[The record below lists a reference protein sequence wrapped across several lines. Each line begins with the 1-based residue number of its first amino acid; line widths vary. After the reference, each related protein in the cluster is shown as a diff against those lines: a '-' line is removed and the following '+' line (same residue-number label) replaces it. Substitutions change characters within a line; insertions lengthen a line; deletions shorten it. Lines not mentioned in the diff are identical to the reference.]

1 MASHTYSFKKIKRIF
16 FLIISSIVLTT
27 INTYSSELEY
37 EHYRP
42 QVWGGTLHIPSNVS
56 IANATAYIEEY
67 SQSLPSIHQINYT
80 GCTSTEDMA
89 QFIKT
94 IAAHNNVAV
103 SITGKCLIIRESR
116 YEKAI
121 EKMKTYLACRPT
133 AIQISHT
140 QWSPE
145 QIQQCIVEL
154 PADIQNNIKSIN
166 LSHNEFT
173 YAQSCHLIQAFI
185 APESPLKQLREVNFS
200 HNNIT
205 KIDHEIF
212 DNIPNNFK
220 VNFSHNPIIACD
232 LEGSLLYAPCIGS
245 TLIVPDNKNVF
256 STEIIQ
262 SLYERLNYSSGKYYK
277 NITRT
282 QYIYDYIK
290 RNTAAIGCFMAL
302 IAQTIVVK
310 YCADIS
316 TKIIHSITTTIHTDK
331 SSQAITG
338 LSMTGITALITAYI
352 FYKTHARVKQIFLN
366 LIHKAIQ
373 PASMIKLAP
382 C

>member
-1 MASHTYSFKKIKRIF
+1 MASHTYSFKKIKRIL
-16 FLIISSIVLTT
+16 FLIISSIALTT

-37 EHYRP
+37 EHYRLK
-42 QVWGGTLHIPSNVS
+42 VRGGTLDIPNNVS
-56 IANATAYIEEY
+56 IANAITYIEDC

-80 GCTSTEDMA
+80 GCTSTENMA
-89 QFIKT
+89 QLIKT

-103 SITGKCLIIRESR
+103 SIMDKRLIIRESR
-116 YEKAI
+116 YNKAI
-121 EKMKTYLACRPT
+121 EKIKTYLACRPT

-145 QIQQCIVEL
+145 QIQQCIAEL
-154 PADIQNNIKSIN
+154 PEDIQNNIKSIN

-185 APESPLKQLREVNFS
+185 APESPLKQLYEVNFS

-205 KIDHEIF
+205 KIDHEIL

-220 VNFSHNPIIACD
+220 VNFSHNPITSCD
-232 LEGSLLYAPCIGS
+232 LEGALLYGPCIGS
-245 TLIVPDNKNVF
+245 TLIVPDNI
-256 STEIIQ
+256 SSEIIQ
-262 SLYERLNYSSGKYYK
+262 SLYERFNYSPHQRYK
-277 NITRT
+277 NIRRT
-282 QYIYDYIK
+282 QHIYDYIK
-290 RNTAAIGCFMAL
+290 RNTAAIACCIAL
-302 IAQTIVVK
+302 TAQTIVVK
-310 YCADIS
+310 YFADIS

-366 LIHKAIQ
+366 LIHQAIQ
-373 PASMIKLAP
+373 PATMIKLAP

>member
-1 MASHTYSFKKIKRIF
+1 MTSHTYSFKKIKRIF
-16 FLIISSIVLTT
+16 FLIISAIVLTT

-37 EHYRP
+37 EHYQP
-42 QVWGGTLHIPSNVS
+42 QVWGGTLDIPSNVS
-56 IANATAYIEEY
+56 IANATTYIEEY
-67 SQSLPSIHQINYT
+67 SQSLQSIYQINYN

-89 QFIKT
+89 QLIKT

-103 SITGKCLIIRESR
+103 SIMDKRLIIRESR

-121 EKMKTYLACRPT
+121 EKIKTYLACRPT

-140 QWSPE
+140 RWSPE
-145 QIQQCIVEL
+145 QIEQCIAAL
-154 PADIQNNIKSIN
+154 PEDIQNNIKSIN

-220 VNFSHNPIIACD
+220 VNFSHNPIISCD
-232 LEGSLLYAPCIGS
+232 LEGALLYGPCIGS
-245 TLIVPDNKNVF
+245 TLIVPDNKDVF
-256 STEIIQ
+256 SSEIIQ
-262 SLYERLNYSSGKYYK
+262 SLYERFNYSPHQRYK

-282 QYIYDYIK
+282 QHIYDYIK
-290 RNTAAIGCFMAL
+290 KNTAAIACFMAL

-310 YCADIS
+310 YCADMS

-366 LIHKAIQ
+366 LIHQAIQ
-373 PASMIKLAP
+373 PATMIKLAP

>member
-1 MASHTYSFKKIKRIF
+1 MTSHTYSFKKIKRIF
-16 FLIISSIVLTT
+16 FLIISAIVLIT
-27 INTYSSELEY
+27 INTYSSEVEY

-42 QVWGGTLHIPSNVS
+42 QVWGGTLHIPSDVS

-67 SQSLPSIHQINYT
+67 SQSLQSIHQINYT
-80 GCTSTEDMA
+80 GCTSTEDVA
-89 QFIKT
+89 QLIKT

-103 SITGKCLIIRESR
+103 SITGKRLVIRESR

-121 EKMKTYLACRPT
+121 EKIKTYLACRPT

-145 QIQQCIVEL
+145 QIQQCIAAL
-154 PADIQNNIKSIN
+154 PEDIQNNIKSIN

-173 YAQSCHLIQAFI
+173 YAQSCYLIQAFI
-185 APESPLKQLREVNFS
+185 ASESTLKQLREVNFS

-212 DNIPNNFK
+212 DHIPNNFK

-232 LEGSLLYAPCIGS
+232 LEGALLYRPCIGS
-245 TLIVPDNKNVF
+245 TLIVRDNKNVF
-256 STEIIQ
+256 SSEIIE
-262 SLYERLNYSSGKYYK
+262 SLYERFNYSPHQRYK

-282 QYIYDYIK
+282 QHIYDYIK
-290 RNTAAIGCFMAL
+290 RNTAAIASCMAL

-352 FYKTHARVKQIFLN
+352 FYKIHARVKQIFLN

-373 PASMIKLAP
+373 PATMIKLAP